1 MSNTVRN
8 RYRIAVIL
16 TAIVLAFAAGM
27 TVYVMRLRSYAA
39 VTFHMDTYVSYDIR
53 CSRPERAV
61 RMMEAAVKR
70 CEELFNRFDPSSE
83 IARINE
89 NAGAPVEVSE
99 DTYAFIYRALRL
111 AEETGGSF
119 DPTVGALSD
128 LWGFGSVPHVPD
140 PGELTECLKSVG
152 YGKTV
157 LYCEDNKY
165 YVRAGE
171 GQKLDLGAIAKGYA
185 LNELSMAAY
194 RANCTEGIISLGGNV
209 LLLGSGQDGS
219 GYKVGIRCPDENSNS
234 SVVTVVLENTVLSTS
249 GSYERFFFEEG
260 VRYCHII
267 DPRTGDCSEKDLKSV
282 TVICEDPV
290 VADCM
295 STAYYV
301 MGIDRTLDALAS
313 GEISGMAIDT
323 SGVIYVS
330 EDLTDRIVPGSV
342 AEGYELEVVG

>member
-1 MSNTVRN
+1 MSE
-8 RYRIAVIL
+8 
-16 TAIVLAFAAGM
+16 
-27 TVYVMRLRSYAA
+27 
-39 VTFHMDTYVSYDIR
+39 FHDMKESTGTGKEFFFHDDEFN
-53 CSRPERAV
+53 ERAV
-61 RMMEAAVKR
+61 AELGEASGEALEP
-70 CEELFNRFDPSSE
+70 EEENFKFN
-83 IARINE
+83 
-89 NAGAPVEVSE
+89 
-99 DTYAFIYRALRL
+99 
-111 AEETGGSF
+111 
-119 DPTVGALSD
+119 
-128 LWGFGSVPHVPD
+128 
-140 PGELTECLKSVG
+140 
-152 YGKTV
+152 
-157 LYCEDNKY
+157 CEDNKY

-185 LNELSMAAY
+185 LNEMSMAAY

-282 TVICEDPV
+282 TVICEDPI

-330 EDLTDRIVPGSV
+330 EDLTDRWRN
-342 AEGYELEVVG
+342 AL